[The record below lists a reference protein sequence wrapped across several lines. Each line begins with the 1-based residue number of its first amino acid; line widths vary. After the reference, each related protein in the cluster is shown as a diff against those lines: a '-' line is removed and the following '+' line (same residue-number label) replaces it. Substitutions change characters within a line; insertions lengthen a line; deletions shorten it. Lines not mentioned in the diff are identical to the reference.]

1 MGKNRVL
8 VLYYHRV
15 NVSEMDYNLLC
26 VSPIRFRQ
34 QMLYLKNN
42 YQIVRFE
49 DDWNSLDTDAVAV
62 TFDDGYLDNL
72 TYAVPVLEELE
83 VPATVFVSTGGL
95 NQTKEFW
102 WDELEQ
108 LLIVGENFPPSLKL
122 EDDEFHCEW
131 NTGTY
136 EYRKNCYLGLHHLM
150 KNYVGADKREEWL
163 KQLWN
168 WRGLKRKVRE
178 NNRLLSPDDCRKMD
192 SARMVSV
199 GAHTVSHPSLVNLDK
214 KEQEREIRDSVDVL
228 SRLLNKEITLFSYP
242 FGGPEVDFDDD
253 TVEICRRCGIQK
265 AASTENALWVSG
277 TNPYRIPRKVAR
289 DWNIGEFER
298 KIKEYWTE

>member
-83 VPATVFVSTGGL
+83 VPA
-95 NQTKEFW
+95 
-102 WDELEQ
+102 D
-108 LLIVGENFPPSLKL
+108 LLIGK
-122 EDDEFHCEW
+122 
-131 NTGTY
+131 Y
-136 EYRKNCYLGLHHLM
+136 
-150 KNYVGADKREEWL
+150 
-163 KQLWN
+163 
-168 WRGLKRKVRE
+168 
-178 NNRLLSPDDCRKMD
+178 CRINVFIKSCPRHFM
-192 SARMVSV
+192 
-199 GAHTVSHPSLVNLDK
+199 
-214 KEQEREIRDSVDVL
+214 
-228 SRLLNKEITLFSYP
+228 
-242 FGGPEVDFDDD
+242 VDFRY
-253 TVEICRRCGIQK
+253 RRDGATSEC
-265 AASTENALWVSG
+265 
-277 TNPYRIPRKVAR
+277 IPVVK
-289 DWNIGEFER
+289 
-298 KIKEYWTE
+298 